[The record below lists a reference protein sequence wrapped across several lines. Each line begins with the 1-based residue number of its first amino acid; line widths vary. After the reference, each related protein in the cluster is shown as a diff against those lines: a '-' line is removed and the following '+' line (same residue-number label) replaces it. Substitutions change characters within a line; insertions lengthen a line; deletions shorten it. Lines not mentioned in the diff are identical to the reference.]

1 MKAHYYDLS
10 IRVLIYRESTKFV
23 AHALDLDILGYGD
36 TENAAK
42 KELEGLVNNQLSF
55 AACMGS
61 PESVN
66 FPAPKEFFERWE
78 KARQGQLQGIRVA
91 EKSTGFN
98 TKATVL
104 VYTPEELK
112 KLRAPAR
119 KRDFE
124 KAVDHQDLA
133 AVA

>member
-10 IRVLIYRESTKFV
+10 IRVLIYRESSTFV
-23 AHALDLDILGYGD
+23 AHALDLDVLGYGD

-42 KELEGLVNNQLSF
+42 KDLEGLVNNQLSF

-66 FPAPKEFFERWE
+66 FAAPKEFFNRWE
-78 KARQGQLQGIRVA
+78 KAHQAQLQGVRGP

-98 TKATVL
+98 TKATVF
-104 VYTPEELK
+104 VYSSEDLK
-112 KLRAPAR
+112 KLQAPAR

-124 KAVDHQDLA
+124 KSDHQDLVA
-133 AVA
+133 AA

>member
-10 IRVLIYRESTKFV
+10 IRVLIYQEGSKFV
-23 AHALDLDILGYGD
+23 AHALDLDVLGYGD

-42 KELEGLVNNQLSF
+42 KDLERLVNNQLSF

-66 FPAPKEFFERWE
+66 FAAPKEFFDRWE
-78 KARQGQLQGIRVA
+78 KARQAQLQGVRVS
-91 EKSTGFN
+91 EKSTGFD

-112 KLRAPAR
+112 KLQAPSR

-124 KAVDHQDLA
+124 KSDHQDLVA
-133 AVA
+133 AA

>member
-10 IRVLIYRESTKFV
+10 IRVLIYRESSKFV

-42 KELEGLVNNQLSF
+42 KDLEGLVNNQLSF

-66 FPAPKEFFERWE
+66 FAAPKEFFERWE
-78 KARQGQLQGIRVA
+78 KAHQAQLQGIRGS

-98 TKATVL
+98 TKATVF
-104 VYTPEELK
+104 VYTSEDLK
-112 KLRAPAR
+112 KLQSQAR

-124 KAVDHQDLA
+124 KSDHQDLVA
-133 AVA
+133 AA